1 MPFRSNLLLC
11 LSDYEKIYILGPLP
25 SGENL
30 SGLVDYHSRWIE
42 VDIVRVTTSK
52 IIIQRLIG
60 PFARYGIPKGLRI
73 VNSPNLV
80 AKETEDYLK
89 EMGVEHRH
97 TISLWPRAN
106 GELERQ
112 NRTPL
117 TAIRA
122 VHAEGKNWREE
133 LNKFLLPNRSTA
145 YSTTGKSPAELLF
158 RRVVNSKMLEL
169 MGLDDEEEDI
179 TDQGARD
186 RDTQKKQANKDYVEK
201 RFHARERDMQEGD
214 WVLLEQKRQ
223 NKLSSS
229 YEKEPY
235 EVMTLYGDQVVLR
248 SSNGG

>member
-89 EMGVEHRH
+89 EMGAEHRH
-97 TISLWPRAN
+97 TFSLWPRAN
-106 GELERQ
+106 GDLERQ

-117 TAIRA
+117 TVIRA
-122 VHAEGKNWREE
+122 AHAQGKNWREE
-133 LNKFLLPNRSTA
+133 LNKSK
-145 YSTTGKSPAELLF
+145 GK
-158 RRVVNSKMLEL
+158 
-169 MGLDDEEEDI
+169 
-179 TDQGARD
+179 
-186 RDTQKKQANKDYVEK
+186 
-201 RFHARERDMQEGD
+201 
-214 WVLLEQKRQ
+214 
-223 NKLSSS
+223 
-229 YEKEPY
+229 
-235 EVMTLYGDQVVLR
+235 
-248 SSNGG
+248 

>member
-1 MPFRSNLLLC
+1 M
-11 LSDYEKIYILGPLP
+11 
-25 SGENL
+25 
-30 SGLVDYHSRWIE
+30 DYHSRWIE

-133 LNKFLLPNRSTA
+133 LNKFLLPYRSTA

-169 MGLDDEEEDI
+169 MGLD
-179 TDQGARD
+179 QSR
-186 RDTQKKQANKDYVEK
+186 K
-201 RFHARERDMQEGD
+201 
-214 WVLLEQKRQ
+214 
-223 NKLSSS
+223 
-229 YEKEPY
+229 
-235 EVMTLYGDQVVLR
+235 
-248 SSNGG
+248 